1 MRETE
6 CRNRCADKENACY
19 KRKKNSKTYWF
30 HYIIYIFGKRAA
42 ILVFFRLKKKVIIIK
57 TRGINR
63 EAKEKKRRA

>member
-1 MRETE
+1 MREAE

-30 HYIIYIFGKRAA
+30 HYIIYIFGTRAA

>member
-1 MRETE
+1 MREAE

-42 ILVFFRLKKKVIIIK
+42 ILVFFRLKKKVIIK